1 MDEDGEGATTEIS
14 RNRAE
19 TECGGRER
27 VRGREVVRG
36 RKKVKSRG
44 HARYE
49 PR

>member
-1 MDEDGEGATTEIS
+1 MDEDEEGATTEIS

-19 TECGGRER
+19 TEWQ
-27 VRGREVVRG
+27 RG